1 MSVEGEICALENFL
15 DEKEGR
21 IQSLEDSML
30 SMDEMVR
37 QERDIGYQ
45 MMKTENIVKN
55 VVTSASPNMIKNVV
69 RLTEMFEHY
78 VEDMQS
84 NYADDML
91 LNNFVCI
98 QQNVADIDSFTMDDA
113 EPTPEIIE
121 NVKARLEKL
130 SKDISDENNNPTRF
144 GENGQY
150 YSNL

>member
-55 VVTSASPNMIKNVV
+55 VVTSASRNMIKNVV

-98 QQNVADIDSFTMDDA
+98 QQNVADIDSFTVDDV
-113 EPTPEIIE
+113 ELTPEIIE

-144 GENGQY
+144 GENG
-150 YSNL
+150 

>member
-98 QQNVADIDSFTMDDA
+98 QQNVADIDIFTVDDV

-144 GENGQY
+144 GENG
-150 YSNL
+150 

>member
-1 MSVEGEICALENFL
+1 
-15 DEKEGR
+15 
-21 IQSLEDSML
+21 ML

-98 QQNVADIDSFTMDDA
+98 QQNVADIDSFTVDDV

-130 SKDISDENNNPTRF
+130 SKIYQMKIITQRVSAKMVSVIQICSF
-144 GENGQY
+144 FLGQ
-150 YSNL
+150 SVSVLSSFTAAKIFNKEML

>member
-98 QQNVADIDSFTMDDA
+98 QQNVADIDSFTVDDV
-113 EPTPEIIE
+113 ELTPEIIE

-144 GENGQY
+144 GENG
-150 YSNL
+150 

>member
-69 RLTEMFEHY
+69 RLAEMFEHY

-98 QQNVADIDSFTMDDA
+98 QQNVADIDSFTVDDV
-113 EPTPEIIE
+113 EPTREIIE

-144 GENGQY
+144 GENG
-150 YSNL
+150 

>member
-98 QQNVADIDSFTMDDA
+98 QQNVADIDSFTVDDV

-130 SKDISDENNNPTRF
+130 SKDISDENNNPTRV
-144 GENGQY
+144 GENG
-150 YSNL
+150 